1 VTDAARTTTNRIAT
15 AERATA
21 ETTIR
26 VRIDLDGSGRAEI
39 STPIGFLD
47 HLLTLF
53 ARHALVDLEVAA
65 TGDTHIDEHHTVEDT
80 ALVLGRAIDEAL
92 AERTGIRRYGDVRLP
107 MDEALALSAVDLGGR
122 AHADVEP
129 VPDPLTATNVWLE
142 LWPHFVETLAREAR
156 ASVHLEVRKARSTHH
171 LVEGGVK
178 ALARSLRQAWE
189 PDPRLAGTESVPSS
203 KGTLR

>member
-1 VTDAARTTTNRIAT
+1 MSRIGA
-15 AERATA
+15 AERSTA

-26 VRIDLDGSGRAEI
+26 VRVDLDGDGRAEVA
-39 STPIGFLD
+39 TPIGFLD
-47 HLLTLF
+47 HVLTLF
-53 ARHALVDLEVAA
+53 ARHALVDLEVNAS
-65 TGDTHIDEHHTVEDT
+65 GDVHVDEHHTVEDA

-92 AERTGIRRYGDVRLP
+92 GERAGIRRYGDVRLP
-107 MDEALALSAVDLGGR
+107 MDEALASCAIDLGGR
-122 AHADVEP
+122 AYADVEP
-129 VPDPLTATNVWLE
+129 VPDPTTAANVWLE

-178 ALARSLRQAWE
+178 SLARALRQAWE
-189 PDPRLAGTESVPSS
+189 PDPRLAASQQVPSS

>member
-1 VTDAARTTTNRIAT
+1 MSRAGT

-26 VRIDLDGSGRAEI
+26 IRVDLDGTGQASVE
-39 STPIGFLD
+39 TPIGFLD

-53 ARHALVDLEVAA
+53 ARHALVDLEVRAS
-65 TGDTHIDEHHTVEDT
+65 GDVHIDEHHTVEDT
-80 ALVLGRAIDEAL
+80 ALVLGRAIDTAL
-92 AERTGIRRYGDVRLP
+92 GERAGTRRYGDVRLP
-107 MDEALALSAVDLGGR
+107 MDEALALCAVDLGGR
-122 AHADVEP
+122 SYSDVVP
-129 VPDPLTATNVWLE
+129 RPDPLTTANAWLE

-156 ASVHLEVRKARSTHH
+156 ASVHLEVRGARSTHH

-178 ALARSLRQAWE
+178 SLARALRQAWE
-189 PDPRLAGTESVPSS
+189 PDPRLAAAEDAVPSS

>member
-1 VTDAARTTTNRIAT
+1 MTAAARTAT

-26 VRIDLDGSGRAEI
+26 VRVDLDGTGQASV

-47 HLLTLF
+47 HVITLF
-53 ARHALVDLEVAA
+53 ARHALVDLEVTA
-65 TGDTHIDEHHTVEDT
+65 TGDTQVDEHHTVEDT
-80 ALVLGRAIDEAL
+80 ALVLGRALDAAL
-92 AERTGIRRYGDVRLP
+92 GERSGIRRYGDVRLP
-107 MDEALALSAVDLGGR
+107 MDEALALCAVDLGGR
-122 AHADVEP
+122 AYADVEP
-129 VPDPLTATNVWLE
+129 VPDPMTAANVWLE

-156 ASVHLEVRKARSTHH
+156 ASVHLEVRRARSTHH
-171 LVEGGVK
+171 LVEAGVK

-189 PDPRLAGTESVPSS
+189 PDARLAGTESVPSS

>member
-1 VTDAARTTTNRIAT
+1 MTRIGS

-26 VRIDLDGSGRAEI
+26 VRVDLDGTGRSEV

-47 HLLTLF
+47 HVLTLF
-53 ARHALVDLEVAA
+53 ARHALVDLDVKAG
-65 TGDTHIDEHHTVEDT
+65 GDVHVDEHHTVEDT

-92 AERTGIRRYGDVRLP
+92 GDRAGIRRYGDVRLP
-107 MDEALALSAVDLGGR
+107 MDEALAQCAIDLGGR

-129 VPDPLTATNVWLE
+129 VPDPMTAGNAWLE

-156 ASVHLEVRKARSTHH
+156 ASVHLDVRKARSTHH

>member
-1 VTDAARTTTNRIAT
+1 MSRIGS

-26 VRIDLDGSGRAEI
+26 VRIDLDGSGRSEVA
-39 STPIGFLD
+39 TPLGFLD

-53 ARHALVDLEVAA
+53 ARHALVDLDVTA
-65 TGDTHIDEHHTVEDT
+65 TGDVHVDEHHTVEDT

-92 AERTGIRRYGDVRLP
+92 GERAGIRRYGDVRLP
-107 MDEALALSAVDLGGR
+107 MDEALALCAVDLGGR
-122 AHADVEP
+122 SYADVEP
-129 VPDPLTATNVWLE
+129 VPDPLTTANVWLE
-142 LWPHFVETLAREAR
+142 LWPHFVETVAREAR
-156 ASVHLEVRKARSTHH
+156 ASVHLEVRRARSTHH
-171 LVEGGVK
+171 LVEGGAK
-178 ALARSLRQAWE
+178 ALARALRQAWE